1 MTSCR
6 TETETISRRDKAV
19 PFKLLLQPS
28 FSSIAV
34 YLIIQ
39 LIRRRNMTVKSL
51 FVSATLML
59 DIDVND
65 YYSVFQLNVLLFR
78 SSLIIEFYRV

>member
-1 MTSCR
+1 
-6 TETETISRRDKAV
+6 
-19 PFKLLLQPS
+19 
-28 FSSIAV
+28 
-34 YLIIQ
+34 
-39 LIRRRNMTVKSL
+39 MTVKSL